1 MKGLGWASSKS
12 ICPRDHTLKYS
23 QLCHTAC
30 YLPPLQF
37 PLRNNLAYWEHLY
50 LFIQQ
55 LVFLVVILCRERYAY
70 LPVKDRTSWR
80 SAVLTIVLTTESH
93 SNFLP
98 RHTNSPR
105 LDSTPPRQIF
115 PSLNTH
121 LLFSPVQLPSP
132 HHPLSCRCV
141 VLVPK
146 FTPLN
151 VWFLCGFLC
160 RKYTSPQPCCLHLC
174 HCVFIYVSTT
184 SDGLHRNPLLYTSVP
199 YQFSCSQKL
208 FKFVGGASGWGTES
222 YSALFWYL

>member
-80 SAVLTIVLTTESH
+80 SAVVTIVLTTESH

-146 FTPLN
+146 FTPLS

-160 RKYTSPQPCCLHLC
+160 RKYTSLSPA
-174 HCVFIYVSTT
+174 VFIYVI
-184 SDGLHRNPLLYTSVP
+184 V
-199 YQFSCSQKL
+199 FSFMSPPHLMGC
-208 FKFVGGASGWGTES
+208 TETLCFIHLS
-222 YSALFWYL
+222 PTNFHVLKNSLNL